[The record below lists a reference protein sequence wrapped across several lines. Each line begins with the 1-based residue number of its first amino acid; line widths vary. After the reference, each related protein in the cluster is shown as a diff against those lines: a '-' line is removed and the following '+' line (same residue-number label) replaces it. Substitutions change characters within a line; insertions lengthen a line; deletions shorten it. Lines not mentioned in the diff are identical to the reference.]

1 MAPPVAAQAAGAFQ
15 RRCMPPLT
23 PSSPPHPALSSFS
36 PLFTPRLDHLLAS
49 SASPPA
55 TAPLS
60 SSPPSTSPSAP
71 APAPVNLPLL
81 SASPP
86 PPSSP
91 APSTLPTAPLPL
103 GPGHFEYLP
112 LKAPFRMAMGVQPM
126 AMDDWIQIDPFYRQ
140 EMALRKGILAN
151 HRSTSPPSTSPASP
165 MAWPS
170 LSLAQQHLHNHASL
184 SHTIICTTMARAIHL
199 TFSGAVL
206 FPNGWILPE
215 KLGLPTAHIHTPV
228 PLYESTISRAVDK
241 FLNNLEPGSPFART
255 NWTIT
260 DDPRLFRPIS
270 EASYASMV
278 QAKAGLS
285 EQRLQKEQ
293 QQQQQQQQQE
303 GEQEEK
309 GGDAITVESAGW
321 RLFTRSERET
331 FVRLPK
337 TGAVLFTIRTHMKP
351 LRVFSGWR
359 QLAADVVRAMDAL
372 PGEIRRYKMIGGRLA
387 DVAREYLIRC
397 SEGLA

>member
-1 MAPPVAAQAAGAFQ
+1 MQQCQCPLNDEASSAGSSSDATRDQPASARISSSASFHDL
-15 RRCMPPLT
+15 PASSSSASSSSASFLSS
-23 PSSPPHPALSSFS
+23 PSSLPPTTLPHIASSPS
-36 PLFTPRLDHLLAS
+36 SDHLLAS

-91 APSTLPTAPLPL
+91 APSTLPSAPLPL

-126 AMDDWIQIDPFYRQ
+126 AMDDWIQ
-140 EMALRKGILAN
+140 
-151 HRSTSPPSTSPASP
+151 
-165 MAWPS
+165 
-170 LSLAQQHLHNHASL
+170 
-184 SHTIICTTMARAIHL
+184 
-199 TFSGAVL
+199 
-206 FPNGWILPE
+206 
-215 KLGLPTAHIHTPV
+215 
-228 PLYESTISRAVDK
+228 
-241 FLNNLEPGSPFART
+241 
-255 NWTIT
+255 
-260 DDPRLFRPIS
+260 
-270 EASYASMV
+270 
-278 QAKAGLS
+278 AKAGLS
-285 EQRLQKEQ
+285 EQRLQKE
-293 QQQQQQQQQE
+293 QQQQQQQE

>member
-1 MAPPVAAQAAGAFQ
+1 MSLLICSFLQEDVCLMLP
-15 RRCMPPLT
+15 R
-23 PSSPPHPALSSFS
+23 PSSGLSHSHTSFSFVVVSFFPFSSFICS
-36 PLFTPRLDHLLAS
+36 FLQEDVCLMLPRPS
-49 SASPPA
+49 
-55 TAPLS
+55 S
-60 SSPPSTSPSAP
+60 SSPSSHSSSSPTSSSSPSTSSSSSTP
-71 APAPVNLPLL
+71 PLCL
-81 SASPP
+81 
-86 PPSSP
+86 
-91 APSTLPTAPLPL
+91 
-103 GPGHFEYLP
+103 
-112 LKAPFRMAMGVQPM
+112 V
-126 AMDDWIQIDPFYRQ
+126 
-140 EMALRKGILAN
+140 
-151 HRSTSPPSTSPASP
+151 
-165 MAWPS
+165 
-170 LSLAQQHLHNHASL
+170 
-184 SHTIICTTMARAIHL
+184 
-199 TFSGAVL
+199 SGAVL

-241 FLNNLEPGSPFART
+241 FLNNLEPGSPFARS

-293 QQQQQQQQQE
+293 QQQQQQQQE
-303 GEQEEK
+303 GEK
-309 GGDAITVESAGW
+309 VLITLPHPSPPFPLPFTHINIF
-321 RLFTRSERET
+321 LFHAPT
-331 FVRLPK
+331 FTP

-351 LRVFSGWR
+351 LRVFSGR
-359 QLAADVVRAMDAL
+359 CQLAADVARAMDAL

>member
-1 MAPPVAAQAAGAFQ
+1 F
-15 RRCMPPLT
+15 
-23 PSSPPHPALSSFS
+23 SFS
-36 PLFTPRLDHLLAS
+36 H
-49 SASPPA
+49 
-55 TAPLS
+55 
-60 SSPPSTSPSAP
+60 
-71 APAPVNLPLL
+71 
-81 SASPP
+81 
-86 PPSSP
+86 
-91 APSTLPTAPLPL
+91 
-103 GPGHFEYLP
+103 H
-112 LKAPFRMAMGVQPM
+112 
-126 AMDDWIQIDPFYRQ
+126 
-140 EMALRKGILAN
+140 
-151 HRSTSPPSTSPASP
+151 
-165 MAWPS
+165 
-170 LSLAQQHLHNHASL
+170 HLHNHATGDSFDL
-184 SHTIICTTMARAIHL
+184 SDSTQDPLEIIAQLIQEDVCLMLPRPSSSSPSSHSSSSPTSSSSPSTSSSSSTPPL
-199 TFSGAVL
+199 CLVSGAVL

-285 EQRLQKEQ
+285 EQRLQKE
-293 QQQQQQQQQE
+293 QQQQQQQE